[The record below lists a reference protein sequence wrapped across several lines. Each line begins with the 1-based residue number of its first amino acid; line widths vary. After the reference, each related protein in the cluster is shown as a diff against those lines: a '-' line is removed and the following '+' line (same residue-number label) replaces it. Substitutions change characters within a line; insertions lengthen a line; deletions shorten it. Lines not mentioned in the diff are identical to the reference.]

1 MQHRTVWATVLLG
14 TCFSAATASAEC
26 LGSCAQALEGAL
38 LALLGY
44 GILGIVLLVMLI
56 RAKWRRAGVRLLI
69 ASALLAVGLPMVS
82 QAWAAWK
89 LRGMEA
95 REVAGTLPDLQ
106 GKVLL
111 LVFDRAEACYY
122 NPCGLALSGRGAAGV
137 YGLPLDA
144 LEGLETGKPLALAD
158 LPLELWQAASD
169 GTSSTTARI
178 LTVEERKIAAG
189 RIDYVMVL
197 AKPWYADTPDPAE
210 AGLRQRVD
218 LAGLG
223 AGERVN
229 LALGPV
235 SGGVLDL
242 GGMPLDLI
250 DLWLDWRPLALI
262 LAPYNRQDPGN
273 SMAGFDALEAALCTK
288 AATAQ
293 GVDCDYALRP

>member
-1 MQHRTVWATVLLG
+1 MRHRMIWATVLLW
-14 TCFSAATASAEC
+14 TSLSAAAARAEC
-26 LGSCAQALEGAL
+26 LGSCAKALEGAL
-38 LALLGY
+38 LAMLGY

-69 ASALLAVGLPMVS
+69 AAVLLAVGLPLVS
-82 QAWAAWK
+82 QGWAAWK

-95 REVAGTLPDLQ
+95 REVAGTLPDLE
-106 GKVLL
+106 GRVLL
-111 LVFDRAEACYY
+111 LISDGVEACYY
-122 NPCGLALSGRGAAGV
+122 NPCGLALSGRGSAGA
-137 YGLPLDA
+137 YGLPLGA

-158 LPLELWQAASD
+158 LPLELWQAGQD
-169 GTSSTTARI
+169 GTSTTMSRI
-178 LTVEERKIAAG
+178 LTAEERQVAAG

-210 AGLRQRVD
+210 AGLRQRAD
-218 LAGLG
+218 LAGLD
-223 AGERVN
+223 ARERVN

-235 SGGVLDL
+235 SGGMLDL
-242 GGMPLDLI
+242 GGMQLDLM

-288 AATAQ
+288 AATEQ
-293 GVDCDYALRP
+293 GVDCDYALSP